1 MSELSNRV
9 ATDMMVRII
18 KDGQEN
24 QPLLN
29 EAELCTM
36 YGVSRV
42 VVREAKKR
50 LQALGMVQSRKK
62 TGSHITSRIN
72 WNFFN
77 QNLFDVYLEHSGR
90 ANEHME
96 DYFTMR
102 LLIEPHLAAQV
113 ATSHTPEFARTIS
126 QITKDMADALNEGDD
141 QKWLHSDLK
150 YHISL
155 YQESGNV
162 LVLPLANLMR
172 PLFLRGFASAHAAW
186 PASQIRHRQL
196 TEAILDNDSDQAF
209 HYTRL
214 IIRGGHED
222 YLTYGEPTID
232 PSGVLGRSDDD
243 DE

>member
-9 ATDMMVRII
+9 AHDMMVRII
-18 KDGQEN
+18 REGQES
-24 QPLLN
+24 QPLPN
-29 EAELCTM
+29 EAELCEA

-50 LQALGMVQSRKK
+50 LQALGMVLSRKK
-62 TGSHITSRIN
+62 TGSHITARIN

-77 QNLFDVYLEHSGR
+77 QDLFDVYLEHSGR
-90 ANEHME
+90 ASAHME

-113 ATSHTPEFARTIS
+113 ATSHSPEFAEYIS
-126 QITKDMADALNEGDD
+126 RIIQDMTEALDNSDD
-141 QKWLHSDLK
+141 DKWLRSDLA
-150 YHISL
+150 YHIAL
-155 YQESGNV
+155 YQESGSV

-186 PASQIRHRQL
+186 PASLIKHRQL
-196 TEAILDNDSDQAF
+196 TEAILDNDADQAF
-209 HYTRL
+209 HYARM

-222 YLTYGEPTID
+222 YLAYGEPTIPIPED
-232 PSGVLGRSDDD
+232 ALIKGY
-243 DE
+243 

>member
-9 ATDMMVRII
+9 ARDMMVRII
-18 KDGQEN
+18 KEGRDN
-24 QPLLN
+24 QPLAN
-29 EAELCTM
+29 EAESCSA

-42 VVREAKKR
+42 VIREAKKR

-62 TGSHITSRIN
+62 TGSHITARIN

-77 QNLFDVYLEHSGR
+77 QELFDVYLEHSGR
-90 ANEHME
+90 AGAHME

-113 ATSHTPEFARTIS
+113 ATTHSPEFARHIS
-126 QITKDMADALNEGDD
+126 EIIKDMTDALDDGDD
-141 QKWLHSDLK
+141 DKWLRSDLAF
-150 YHISL
+150 HIAL
-155 YQESGNV
+155 YQESGNM

-186 PASQIRHRQL
+186 PASLVKHRQL
-196 TEAILDNDSDQAF
+196 TEAILDNDADQAF

-222 YLTYGEPTID
+222 YLAFGEPTI
-232 PSGVLGRSDDD
+232 PVPEAALIRTV
-243 DE
+243 